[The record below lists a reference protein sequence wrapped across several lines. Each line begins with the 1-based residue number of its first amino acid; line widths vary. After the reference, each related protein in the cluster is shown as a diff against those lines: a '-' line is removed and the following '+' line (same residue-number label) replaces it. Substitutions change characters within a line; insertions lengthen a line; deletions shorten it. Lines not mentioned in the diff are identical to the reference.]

1 MNMGEARQA
10 GHIGASGLSGSRW
23 RAGRRIAVGMLR
35 ELSDEAA
42 YERHLAQS
50 GRSASPAEWR
60 RFADERLRGKYG
72 RPKCC

>member
-1 MNMGEARQA
+1 MITWGKPGMLATSALRL
-10 GHIGASGLSGSRW
+10 IGSRW